1 MRFVIAVGV
10 ALVVLVPL
18 AAMAARGPREAGRRP
33 GGRVILEG
41 LAVLAAFVL
50 VVVVVVALR
59 S

>member
-10 ALVVLVPL
+10 ALAVLVPL
-18 AAMAARGPREAGRRP
+18 ASLALRGPRGAGSRP
-33 GGRVILEG
+33 VGRVILEG